1 MSAMFRHI
9 YLAHPHWW
17 FSASD
22 EDDAYITREFGH
34 LIDQEN
40 TIHKDPLNMILIYD
54 QLPRHIFRNTPSSHM
69 ISWYLQR
76 ALDICLRLTPAYL
89 ETLTTQEWCFAF
101 LPYRHTNDPLYITEV
116 AKLAWAKLTTLASPD
131 DITIMC
137 RFLKALYER
146 CPTEDQSEFIAVY
159 PSPSSKRKSLQCIYE
174 DHKNILDTHE
184 SAHAHTPLIKIQL
197 PLSTDKHTCI
207 ILSLSGGVDSMV
219 CSYILAKQNNEFQA
233 VHINYRNRTTA
244 DAEEAF
250 VKDWCAYLG
259 ISLYV
264 RRITEIK
271 REPCM
276 KHNMR
281 DIYETYTRKVR
292 FGTYDT
298 VSAEKPCIIVLGHN
312 KDDCLE
318 NIMTNIAGR
327 THYENLTGMSHEK
340 FYRPLLHV
348 SKADIKAFATHH
360 RIPHL
365 PNSTPPWS
373 QRGQIRA
380 SVVPAIDS
388 WNPLFVPGMHH
399 LSTTLSQYH
408 QLARHLARLF
418 ITQPS
423 MDLVVNNACF
433 WRVVI
438 SILTPTH
445 HPSLKSIDN
454 LITTVNT
461 KTPPYT
467 VVITKHLTMKV
478 DKAGCVYFTH
488 QK

>member
-1 MSAMFRHI
+1 MTAMFRQT
-9 YLAHPHWW
+9 YLSNPHWW
-17 FSASD
+17 FSATD
-22 EDDAYITREFGH
+22 EDDAYITREFSH
-34 LIDQEN
+34 LLAEATHEDL
-40 TIHKDPLNMILIYD
+40 LNMILIYD
-54 QLPRHIFRNTPSSHM
+54 QLPRHIFRNTPSSHV
-69 ISWYLQR
+69 IAWYLQR
-76 ALDICLRLTPAYL
+76 ALDLCLRLTPAYL

-101 LPYRHTNDPLYITEV
+101 LPYRHTNDPRYIIEV
-116 AKLAWAKLTTLASPD
+116 AKLAWEKIVTLTTTD
-131 DITIMC
+131 DIAILR

-146 CPTEDQSEFIAVY
+146 CPTEDQAAFIVDY
-159 PSPSSKRKSLQCIYE
+159 PPPKTKRKSLLCIYG

-184 SAHAHTPLIKIQL
+184 NTHANPPPPIKLL
-197 PLSTDKHTCI
+197 PLLPPHAQPI

-219 CSYILAKQNNEFQA
+219 CSYILAKQNTRFQA
-233 VHINYRNRTTA
+233 VHINYGNRATA

-250 VKDWCAYLG
+250 VRDWCAYLG
-259 ISLYV
+259 IPLYV

-276 KHNMR
+276 NHNMR
-281 DIYETYTRKVR
+281 DIYETYTRRVR
-292 FGTYDT
+292 LGTYDT
-298 VSAEKPCIIVLGHN
+298 ISPASTIIVLGHN

-327 THYENLTGMSHEK
+327 THFDNLTGMSHEK

-348 SKADIKAFATHH
+348 SKADIKAFAAHH
-360 RIPHL
+360 GVPHL

-380 SVVPAIDS
+380 SIVPVLDA

-399 LSTTLSQYH
+399 LSTMLAQYH

-418 ITQPS
+418 IAQPS
-423 MDLVVNNACF
+423 MDMVVNNTCF
-433 WRVVI
+433 WRAVFD
-438 SILTPTH
+438 ILTPIH

-467 VVITKHLTMKV
+467 VIISKHLTMKV
-478 DKAGCVYFTH
+478 DKAGRIVTH
-488 QK
+488 LA

>member
-1 MSAMFRHI
+1 MFRQT
-9 YLAHPHWW
+9 YLSNPHWW
-17 FSASD
+17 FSATD

-34 LIDQEN
+34 LLDQES
-40 TIHKDPLNMILIYD
+40 TTDEDPLNMILIYD
-54 QLPRHIFRNTPSSHM
+54 QLPRHIFRNTPSSHI

-76 ALDICLRLTPAYL
+76 ALDICLRMTPEYL
-89 ETLTTQEWCFAF
+89 DTLTAQEWCFAF
-101 LPYRHTNDPLYITEV
+101 MPYRHTNAPHYIAEI
-116 AKLAWAKLTTLASPD
+116 AKLAWAKITTLTTPD
-131 DITIMC
+131 DISIMQ

-146 CPTEDQSEFIAVY
+146 CPTEDQAEFIAEY
-159 PSPSSKRKSLQCIYE
+159 PPPNTKHTSLQCIYE
-174 DHKNILDTHE
+174 DHRNILDTQT
-184 SAHAHTPLIKIQL
+184 HTHPPPPIQIQL
-197 PLSTDKHTCI
+197 PLSTDKHT

-219 CSYILAKQNNEFQA
+219 CSYILAKQNTEFQA
-233 VHINYRNRTTA
+233 VHINYGNRDTA

-259 ISLYV
+259 VSLYV

-281 DIYETYTRKVR
+281 EIYETYTRRVR
-292 FGTYDT
+292 LGTYDT
-298 VSAEKPCIIVLGHN
+298 VSACTIVLGHN

-340 FYRPLLHV
+340 FYRPLLNV
-348 SKADIKAFATHH
+348 SKADIKAFAAHH

-380 SVVPAIDS
+380 SVVPVLDA
-388 WNPLFVPGMHH
+388 WNPLFIPGMHH

-418 ITQPS
+418 VSQPS
-423 MDLVVNNACF
+423 INLVVNNACF
-433 WRVVI
+433 WRVVFT
-438 SILTPTH
+438 ILTPTQ
-445 HPSLKSIDN
+445 HPSLRSIDN
-454 LITTVNT
+454 LIATVNA

-478 DKAGCVYFTH
+478 DKAGCVAFSAVE
-488 QK
+488 

>member
-1 MSAMFRHI
+1 MFRHI
-9 YLAHPHWW
+9 YLSNPRWW

-34 LIDQEN
+34 LLDEEN
-40 TIHKDPLNMILIYD
+40 TTHDDLLNLILIYD
-54 QLPRHIFRNTPSSHM
+54 QLPRHMFRNTPSNHV
-69 ISWYLQR
+69 ISWFLQQ
-76 ALDICLRLTPAYL
+76 ALDLCFCLTPAYL
-89 ETLTTQEWCFAF
+89 DSLTTQEWCFAF
-101 LPYRHTNDPLYITEV
+101 LPYRHTNDPRYIIEV
-116 AKLAWAKLTTLASPD
+116 AKLAWTKIMTLTTPD
-131 DITIMC
+131 DIAIMR

-146 CPTEDQSEFIAVY
+146 CPTEDQSVFIMSY
-159 PSPSSKRKSLQCIYE
+159 QPTPFRKSLQCIYD
-174 DHKNILDTHE
+174 DHKNILDIHE
-184 SAHAHTPLIKIQL
+184 NTQSNPPPPVKLSPLPHAH
-197 PLSTDKHTCI
+197 DM

-219 CSYILAKQNNEFQA
+219 CSYILSKQNITFQA
-233 VHINYRNRTTA
+233 VHINYGNRATA

-250 VKDWCAYLG
+250 VRDWCMYLG
-259 ISLYV
+259 IPLHV

-281 DIYETYTRKVR
+281 EIYETYTRQVR
-292 FGTYDT
+292 LGTYDT
-298 VSAEKPCIIVLGHN
+298 ASASTIIVLGHN
-312 KDDCLE
+312 KDDCFE

-327 THYENLTGMSHEK
+327 SHFDNLTGMSHEK

-348 SKADIKAFATHH
+348 SKADIKAFAAQH

-365 PNSTPPWS
+365 PNSTPTWS

-380 SVVPAIDS
+380 SVVPVLDA

-399 LSTTLSQYH
+399 LSTTLSEYH
-408 QLARHLARLF
+408 QLARHLAQIF
-418 ITQPS
+418 IEQLS
-423 MDLVVNNACF
+423 MDLVVNNTCF
-433 WRVVI
+433 WRAVFD
-438 SILTPTH
+438 ILTPTH

-467 VVITKHLTMKV
+467 VVISKYLTMNV
-478 DKAGCVYFTH
+478 DKAGRIYFTH
-488 QK
+488 LV

>member
-1 MSAMFRHI
+1 MFRQT
-9 YLAHPHWW
+9 YLSNPHWW
-17 FSASD
+17 FSATD

-34 LIDQEN
+34 LLDQES
-40 TIHKDPLNMILIYD
+40 TTDEDPLNMILIYD
-54 QLPRHIFRNTPSSHM
+54 QLPRHIFRNTPSSHI

-76 ALDICLRLTPAYL
+76 ALDICLRMTPEYL
-89 ETLTTQEWCFAF
+89 DTLTAQEWCFAF
-101 LPYRHTNDPLYITEV
+101 MPYRHTNDPHYIAEI
-116 AKLAWAKLTTLASPD
+116 AKLAWAKITTLTTPD
-131 DITIMC
+131 DISIMQ

-146 CPTEDQSEFIAVY
+146 CPTEDQAEFIAEY
-159 PSPSSKRKSLQCIYE
+159 SSLPNSKRESLQCIYE
-174 DHKNILDTHE
+174 DHRNILDTQT
-184 SAHAHTPLIKIQL
+184 HTHPPPPIQIQL
-197 PLSTDKHTCI
+197 PLSTDKHT

-219 CSYILAKQNNEFQA
+219 CSYILAKQNTEFQA
-233 VHINYRNRTTA
+233 VHINYGNRDTA

-259 ISLYV
+259 VSLYV

-281 DIYETYTRKVR
+281 EIYETYTRRVR
-292 FGTYDT
+292 LGTYDT
-298 VSAEKPCIIVLGHN
+298 VSACTIVLGHN

-340 FYRPLLHV
+340 FYRPLLNV
-348 SKADIKAFATHH
+348 SKADIKAFAAHH

-380 SVVPAIDS
+380 SVVPVLDA
-388 WNPLFVPGMHH
+388 WNPLFIPGMHH

-418 ITQPS
+418 VSQPS
-423 MDLVVNNACF
+423 INLVVNNACF
-433 WRVVI
+433 WRVVFT
-438 SILTPTH
+438 ILTPTQ
-445 HPSLKSIDN
+445 HPSLRSIDN
-454 LITTVNT
+454 LIATVNA

-478 DKAGCVYFTH
+478 DKAGCVAFSAVE
-488 QK
+488 